1 MIELL
6 MRTGSTD
13 PKVLVRVRT
22 TNDHGQ
28 IEINW
33 SCGSDNYTLGLTH
46 EEAEFV
52 LFALEAA
59 LEDKE

>member
-13 PKVLVRVRT
+13 PKVVVRVRT
-22 TNDHGQ
+22 ADFGAV
-28 IEINW
+28 EIKW
-33 SCGSDNYTLGLTH
+33 SCGSDDYTLGLTH